1 VLRGGAAPAVHCRN
15 SVTVRDERASLV
27 QLLMASLV
35 QLLMNVAKNT
45 VTLSDDGKRSMA
57 FCPSGVFESPFLFE
71 IPEWTVDEHHDW
83 SFDG

>member
-1 VLRGGAAPAVHCRN
+1 
-15 SVTVRDERASLV
+15 
-27 QLLMASLV
+27 MASLV

>member
-1 VLRGGAAPAVHCRN
+1 MAQPRRFTAAIVI
-15 SVTVRDERASLV
+15 TVKDER
-27 QLLMASLV
+27 ASLV

-45 VTLSDDGKRSMA
+45 VTLSDDGKKSMA
-57 FCPSGVFESPFLFE
+57 FCPSGVFESAFLFE